1 MKSSHKWANRQGEPL
16 KEALMFNPTTVVA
29 AAFGD
34 YLAELYLQYFS
45 DRKTVST
52 PVGNWPTWP
61 IEN

>member
-1 MKSSHKWANRQGEPL
+1 
-16 KEALMFNPTTVVA
+16 MFNPTTVVA